1 MALRAGGVG
10 GLSAWRHN
18 EDGIDIAVRVTPR
31 GGREALGPG
40 TAAHFAARI
49 AAPPVD
55 GAANAAL
62 LALVAREFGVA
73 KRSVTLTG
81 GATARLKRLH
91 ITGDPAL
98 LGAIATER
106 MG

>member
-1 MALRAGGVG
+1 M
-10 GLSAWRHN
+10 SAWRHSG
-18 EDGIDIAVRVTPR
+18 DGIDIAVRVTPR
-31 GGREALGPG
+31 GGREALGRG
-40 TAAHFAARI
+40 TDAHFAARI
-49 AAPPVD
+49 AAAPVD

-91 ITGDPAL
+91 ITGDPAA
-98 LGAIATER
+98 LGVIAQER